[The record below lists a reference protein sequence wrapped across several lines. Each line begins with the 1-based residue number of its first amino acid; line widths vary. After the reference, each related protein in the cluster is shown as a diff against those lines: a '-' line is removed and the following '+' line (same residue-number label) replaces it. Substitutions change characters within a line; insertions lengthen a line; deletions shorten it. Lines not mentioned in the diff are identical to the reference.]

1 MIEEALGREIVRVS
15 TDDVDVME
23 EASAPPST
31 SVLMMADHLSIHLD
45 SEEASEMKSFCYA
58 LIHTHV
64 LLICNLRARW

>member
-23 EASAPPST
+23 EVSAPPST

-45 SEEASEMKSFCYA
+45 SEEAAEMKSFCYA
-58 LIHTHV
+58 LILTFCLYV
-64 LLICNLRARW
+64 ICRRAAR